1 MFPGLVLVWA
11 CIVARSH
18 KVEKKFRL
26 KVVEKFGGRKGAL
39 YLGAEEAIRLWLK
52 S

>member
-1 MFPGLVLVWA
+1 LVLYLELPEEL
-11 CIVARSH
+11 
-18 KVEKKFRL
+18 EKKFRL

-39 YLGAEEAIRLWLK
+39 NLGAEEAIKLWLK